1 MHHRPTRQ
9 AFWAEV
15 LAAVLAALSS
25 PVWAQSSVSLTGT
38 VDLALREVKNGPL
51 GSVRSQVS
59 GSNLTSKLVFS
70 GTEDLGGGLSA
81 GFFLD
86 ATLLPDTGNAA
97 GLSWDRRSTVSLA
110 SRSMGELRLGRDW
123 VPTHLVWS
131 GFDPFTTLGI
141 ASANTFR
148 SVTASRALGQAF
160 GTTAAAN
167 VQNPTLRVNNAVE
180 YFLPGG
186 LGGLYGA
193 VMLSAG
199 EGGSAGAGATKGRG
213 GQLGWRSAQAQVA
226 VASYRTANANGDQ
239 AFTDTVI
246 GASYTVAG
254 WRGSLA
260 QRRWSYAADR
270 TTNTLIGLQGPLGSG
285 QLRLS
290 WLKADQQGATAA
302 ASAADAQLLGAGY
315 VYPLSRRTALYGH
328 VAQVSN
334 DGGAI
339 FTVPGGPAVSASP
352 AAGNYFGGG
361 RSRSYEFG
369 VRHNF

>member
-1 MHHRPTRQ
+1 MRQ
-9 AFWAEV
+9 RIRCHTAFWA
-15 LAAVLAALSS
+15 AVFAALSS

-38 VDLALREVKNGPL
+38 VDLALREVKNGSL
-51 GSVRSQVS
+51 GSIRSQVS

-86 ATLLPDTGNAA
+86 ATLLPDTGNAS
-97 GLSWDRRSTVSLA
+97 GLSWDRRATVSLA
-110 SRSMGELRLGRDW
+110 SRSLGELRLGRDW

-141 ASANTFR
+141 ASANSFR

-180 YFLPGG
+180 FFLPSG
-186 LGGLYGA
+186 LGGVFGA

-213 GQLGWRSAQAQVA
+213 GQLGWRNAQAQVA
-226 VASYRTANANGDQ
+226 IASYRTANANGDQ

-246 GASYTVAG
+246 GASYTLAG
-254 WRGSLA
+254 WRGSVA
-260 QRRWSYAADR
+260 QRRWSHGADR
-270 TTNTLIGLQGPLGSG
+270 TTNTLLGLQGPVGTG

-315 VYPLSRRTALYGH
+315 VHPLSRRTALYAH
-328 VAQVSN
+328 VARLKN
-334 DGGAI
+334 EGAAI
-339 FTVPGGPAVSASP
+339 FTVPGGPAVSASAT
-352 AAGNYFGGG
+352 AANFFGGQT
-361 RSRSYEFG
+361 SRAYEFG
-369 VRHNF
+369 VRHHF

>member
-1 MHHRPTRQ
+1 MNQRARRQ
-9 AFWAEV
+9 TSWGTTI
-15 LAAVLAALSS
+15 AAIFAALSS
-25 PVWAQSSVSLTGT
+25 PVWAQSTVSLTGT
-38 VDLALREVKNGPL
+38 VDLALREVKNGSL
-51 GSVRSQVS
+51 GSIRSQVS

-70 GTEDLGGGLSA
+70 GTEDLGGGLTA

-110 SRSMGELRLGRDW
+110 SRSVGELRLGRDW

-167 VQNPTLRVNNAVE
+167 TQNPTLRVNNAVE
-180 YFLPGG
+180 YFLPSG
-186 LGGLYGA
+186 LGGVFGA
-193 VMLSAG
+193 VMVSAG

-213 GQLGWRSAQAQVA
+213 GQLGWRNAQAQVA
-226 VASYRTANANGDQ
+226 VASYRTANANGDR
-239 AFTDTVI
+239 AFTDTVF

-260 QRRWSYAADR
+260 QRRWTYAADR
-270 TTNTLIGLQGPLGSG
+270 TTNTLLGLQGPLGTG
-285 QLRLS
+285 QLRLT
-290 WLKADQQGATAA
+290 WVKADQQGATAA
-302 ASAADAQLLGAGY
+302 SSAADAQLLGAGY
-315 VYPLSRRTALYGH
+315 VHPLSRRTALYGH
-328 VAQVSN
+328 VARVSN
-334 DGGAI
+334 DGAAI
-339 FTVPGGPAVSASP
+339 FTVPGGVAVSASAT
-352 AAGNYFGGG
+352 AANYFGGQT
-361 RSRSYEFG
+361 SRSYEFG
-369 VRHNF
+369 IRHNF